1 MDFKD
6 TIQQI
11 VEKIAKQKDSIAT
24 EEATKTSFV
33 MPVIA
38 AYVFLIVNTTEVN
51 SLSFSPTSCLLF
63 YPYF

>member
-24 EEATKTSFV
+24 EEATKTS
-33 MPVIA
+33 
-38 AYVFLIVNTTEVN
+38 L
-51 SLSFSPTSCLLF
+51 
-63 YPYF
+63 

>member
-11 VEKIAKQKDSIAT
+11 VEKITKQKDNIAT

-38 AYVFLIVNTTEVN
+38 ALGYDVFNPFEVVPEMDCD
-51 SLSFSPTSCLLF
+51 LVKRKGEK
-63 YPYF
+63 

>member
-38 AYVFLIVNTTEVN
+38 ALGYDVSIPLRLYQKWIVT
-51 SLSFSPTSCLLF
+51 
-63 YPYF
+63 

>member
-24 EEATKTSFV
+24 DESSFF
-33 MPVIA
+33 I
-38 AYVFLIVNTTEVN
+38 
-51 SLSFSPTSCLLF
+51 
-63 YPYF
+63 

>member
-24 EEATKTSFV
+24 EEATKNSFV
-33 MPVIA
+33 MPCVKA
-38 AYVFLIVNTTEVN
+38 NYPLT
-51 SLSFSPTSCLLF
+51 LF
-63 YPYF
+63 

>member
-33 MPVIA
+33 VPVHWDMMYSIPLRL
-38 AYVFLIVNTTEVN
+38 YQKWIVT
-51 SLSFSPTSCLLF
+51 
-63 YPYF
+63 

>member
-33 MPVIA
+33 MPVMQHWGMMYSIPLRL
-38 AYVFLIVNTTEVN
+38 YRKWIVT
-51 SLSFSPTSCLLF
+51 
-63 YPYF
+63 

>member
-24 EEATKTSFV
+24 EEASF
-33 MPVIA
+33 IG
-38 AYVFLIVNTTEVN
+38 FKKIR
-51 SLSFSPTSCLLF
+51 
-63 YPYF
+63 

>member
-38 AYVFLIVNTTEVN
+38 ALGYDVFNPLRLYRKWIVT
-51 SLSFSPTSCLLF
+51 
-63 YPYF
+63 

>member
-24 EEATKTSFV
+24 EEATKK
-33 MPVIA
+33 
-38 AYVFLIVNTTEVN
+38 
-51 SLSFSPTSCLLF
+51 LF
-63 YPYF
+63 CNACDSSIGI